1 MKSAHAAFIVA
12 LVSLVSAPVFAQRDP
27 NAPDPDTVKVRFGPI
42 SMNPTVTF
50 GDIGVDENVFNEAT
64 DPKRDFT
71 FTISP
76 RTEIYLRF
84 LGTYFTGKM
93 NEDIIWYRHY
103 PTERQAN
110 TTYGL
115 DWKWPLTR
123 LTVDAAAS
131 HRSTRERPG
140 FEIDERAQRTLNTFT
155 AGTSFRLFLDTGVAF
170 SLKRGTTDYDPTVFF
185 KEINLRDELN
195 LVSSEMSVGITHRL
209 TPLTNATL
217 NFHRITDR
225 FPFNPVRDSQSNE
238 ARLSVKFDPRALLK
252 GTMSIAYTDFTPA
265 SPKISAFKGL
275 TVAADLVYTMLE
287 VTKFTLK
294 ADRGLQNSF
303 DIRQPYYVQT
313 GFNLEIAHQIMGKID
328 IVGRGG
334 LENMD
339 YRNNADEVVEF
350 IDRTDRILRYGAG
363 IGYHRGKNFRLGLN
377 YDQMLRQS
385 VIGDREYERPRV
397 GTSVTYDF

>member
-1 MKSAHAAFIVA
+1 VRHAAFIVA
-12 LVSLVSAPVFAQRDP
+12 LVSLVSAPVFAQQDP
-27 NAPDPDTVKVRFGPI
+27 NAPDPEKVKVRFGPV

-50 GDIGVDENVFNEAT
+50 GDIGVDENVFNETT
-64 DPKRDFT
+64 DPRRDFT

-93 NEDIIWYRHY
+93 NEDIIWYQHY

-123 LTVDAAAS
+123 LTVDATAS
-131 HRSTRERPG
+131 HGSTRERPG
-140 FEIDERAQRTLNTFT
+140 FEIDERAQRSLNIFT
-155 AGTSFRLFLDTGVAF
+155 AGTSFRLFLDTGFVL
-170 SLKRGTTDYDPTVFF
+170 SLKRSTTDYDPTVSF
-185 KEINLRDELN
+185 KEINLHDELN
-195 LVSSEMSVGITHRL
+195 VVSSEMTAGITHRL

-217 NFHRITDR
+217 NFNRIIER
-225 FPFNPVRDSQSNE
+225 FPFNPVRDSESNE
-238 ARLSVKFDPRALLK
+238 ARLSVKFDQRALLK
-252 GTMSIAYTDFTPA
+252 GSMSIAYTDFTPA
-265 SPKISAFKGL
+265 SPEIPPFKGL

-303 DIRQPYYVQT
+303 DIKQPYYVQT
-313 GFNLEIAHQIMGKID
+313 GFNLEIAQQIFGKVD

-339 YRNNADEVVEF
+339 YRNKADEVVEF
-350 IDRTDRILRYGAG
+350 IDRTDRILRYGVG
-363 IGYHRGKNFRLGLN
+363 IGYHRGKNLRLGLN
-377 YDQMLRQS
+377 YDQTLRQS